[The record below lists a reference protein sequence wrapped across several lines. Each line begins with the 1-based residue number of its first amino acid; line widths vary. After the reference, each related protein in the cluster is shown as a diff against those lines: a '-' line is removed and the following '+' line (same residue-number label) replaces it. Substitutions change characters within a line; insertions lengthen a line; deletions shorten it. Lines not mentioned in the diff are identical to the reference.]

1 MRDVVLAVAALAAF
15 ATFVG
20 VLIYEVPNLD
30 LVIVVG
36 IVLVMAGFD
45 FARELFTK
53 RR

>member
-1 MRDVVLAVAALAAF
+1 MRDVLLALAALAAF

-20 VLIYEVPNLD
+20 ILIYEVPQLD

-36 IVLVMAGFD
+36 IVFVMAAFD
-45 FARELFTK
+45 FARELFAK

>member
-1 MRDVVLAVAALAAF
+1 MRDVVLAIAALVAF

-20 VLIYEVPNLD
+20 VLIYAVPDLD

-36 IVLVMAGFD
+36 TVLIMAAVD
-45 FARELFTK
+45 FARELFLK

>member
-1 MRDVVLAVAALAAF
+1 MRDVLLALAALAAF

-20 VLIYEVPNLD
+20 ILIYEVPRLD

-36 IVLVMAGFD
+36 IVFVMAAFD
-45 FARELFTK
+45 FARELFAK

>member
-1 MRDVVLAVAALAAF
+1 MRDVILAVAALAAF

-20 VLIYEVPNLD
+20 ILIYEVPHLD

-36 IVLVMAGFD
+36 IVLVMAAFD
-45 FARELFTK
+45 FARELFAK